1 MNTLAWTLS
10 LWLLLPDYSIWKP
23 TQLCGGI
30 TDEQTDTCI
39 YAQFDEFELY
49 KTSNATTTISINMFK
64 HLHVSFK
71 LMQFVFLCLKVEH
84 IEMKPILL
92 KQILMLTILYCC
104 LQNCNVFKAL
114 TPPSPPHLRFSIFRN

>member
-10 LWLLLPDYSIWKP
+10 LWLLLPDYSIWQP

-49 KTSNATTTISINMFK
+49 KTSNATTTISINIFK

-71 LMQFVFLCLKVEH
+71 LMQFAFVSQSRTYWNETHPVKTNFDAH
-84 IEMKPILL
+84 NSILL
-92 KQILMLTILYCC
+92 PTEL
-104 LQNCNVFKAL
+104 
-114 TPPSPPHLRFSIFRN
+114 